1 VKEQHASVPLRRSR
15 SFECLVRSFSTN
27 SRPALRAAS
36 GRLRP
41 GDDTTVTGV
50 PASPSNHGGARA
62 VTSAPLGHTW
72 GMLQRTAAD
81 NPGQLRTPR
90 PVGSPART
98 PLTSTRPG
106 TIPSMACKESG
117 VQIPSA
123 PPQVNGPSRRRPP
136 GNRPPRAANRQQ
148 SPLRGRSSVRHGGA
162 AGQHRWRRR
171 PADPGPPGPRPAA
184 QYGKVD
190 RSQIGEQT
198 SSLSGFCPGPVS
210 PGWHLRPG
218 RTIYRW
224 RPLGTARFRWRVDQT
239 WTKPLLQSVPVE
251 AGSGLIRPPVDA
263 LGALVLATGW
273 DRPDRLAT

>member
-1 VKEQHASVPLRRSR
+1 MSRRRRRPVGGGGHGRGAGAEPALGDGDDDQDDEKPGAVASSTSAAGSGTRVKEQHASVPLRRSR

-36 GRLRP
+36 GRPPARRRHD
-41 GDDTTVTGV
+41 GHRV

-106 TIPSMACKESG
+106 TIPSMACKGSG

-123 PPQVNGPSRRRPP
+123 PPGTTHRQHSPSGPSVSRL
-136 GNRPPRAANRQQ
+136 
-148 SPLRGRSSVRHGGA
+148 S
-162 AGQHRWRRR
+162 
-171 PADPGPPGPRPAA
+171 ADHS
-184 QYGKVD
+184 K
-190 RSQIGEQT
+190 
-198 SSLSGFCPGPVS
+198 
-210 PGWHLRPG
+210 
-218 RTIYRW
+218 
-224 RPLGTARFRWRVDQT
+224 
-239 WTKPLLQSVPVE
+239 
-251 AGSGLIRPPVDA
+251 
-263 LGALVLATGW
+263 
-273 DRPDRLAT
+273 